1 MEDTE
6 VFNLRWVSLVMV
18 VIGVDKGIFYLKAEQ
33 HGGVNSWNENGSHD
47 NSEVN
52 FYWVCP

>member
-1 MEDTE
+1 MYLVEDTE

-18 VIGVDKGIFYLKAEQ
+18 VIAVDNGIFYLKAEQ
-33 HGGVNSWNENGSHD
+33 HSGVNNWNENGSQD

-52 FYWVCP
+52 F